1 MLRKYSDSVTSLR
14 SKVNNNNTNVNEN
27 VLKPSH
33 NILVTSSFS
42 PNKNTKLF
50 IRELCYI
57 LPNAQKINRGRLS
70 QSDLIQLCNENN
82 VQILIEISG
91 KNIDGNPST
100 MSLLKLPLGPVI
112 NFNLNN
118 INLQKYRSELKLR
131 PILASDALILD
142 GFPMEKKPYNI
153 ILPIIANI
161 FNTQKTQPRKYLGLF
176 LRNNY
181 SIFVRAYYLPDE
193 KKNFD
198 ISKIIENGPLFVLT
212 PIKIIST
219 ISKTSY
225 QDIAWANTQ
234 FF

>member
-14 SKVNNNNTNVNEN
+14 RKVNNNNTNVNEN

-33 NILVTSSFS
+33 NILVTSSFN

-70 QSDLIQLCNENN
+70 QCDLIQLCNENN

-91 KNIDGNPST
+91 KNIEGNPST
-100 MSLLKLPLGPVI
+100 MK
-112 NFNLNN
+112 
-118 INLQKYRSELKLR
+118 LKLR
-131 PILASDALILD
+131 PISANDALILD

-161 FNTQKTQPRKYLGLF
+161 FNTQKTQPRNYLGLF

-181 SIFVRAYYLPDE
+181 SIFVRAYYLSDE